1 MAGEREVSLHHGY
14 RDDGGINAVELTRAR
29 ANRGEIRA
37 VPSIAV
43 SRAALFLV
51 AAIAATALIGWFTA
65 AGPHPLVVLAV
76 AAGALVAGLAGFA
89 FSPVAGAL
97 VMHWVPPISIVPV
110 LLACSITTQL
120 FSIAKLRRTMEW
132 RRTASFLLGG
142 FLGIPLGAALL
153 RGTDPHRFAVGF
165 GAFLIVYGVFMLLR
179 PSLVIS
185 WRGTRGGRL
194 VDAMCGFVGGITG
207 GAIAFPGA
215 APTIWCSLRGLTKDV
230 QRGIVQP
237 FILVMQIAT
246 IAYFSRLGILTSSTI
261 ASSLVCIPAVLFG
274 TWLGLQ
280 LFAYIDDAAFRRVVL
295 IFLIV
300 SGASLVL

>member
-1 MAGEREVSLHHGY
+1 MAGEHEVSLRHGY
-14 RDDGGINAVELTRAR
+14 RGDGAIKAVELTCAR
-29 ANRGEIRA
+29 ANLGEIRA
-37 VPSIAV
+37 VPFIAV

-51 AAIAATALIGWFTA
+51 TAIAATALIGWVTA

-97 VMHWVPPISIVPV
+97 IMHWVAPLTIVPV

-132 RRTASFLLGG
+132 RRMAPFLLGG

-153 RGTDPHRFAVGF
+153 RDVDPHRFVVAF
-165 GAFLIVYGVFMLLR
+165 GAFLMVYGVFMLLR
-179 PSLVIS
+179 PRLVIS
-185 WRGTRGGRL
+185 WRGPRDGRL
-194 VDAMCGFVGGITG
+194 ADVVCGLIGGITG
-207 GAIAFPGA
+207 GSIAFPGA
-215 APTIWCSLRGLTKDV
+215 APTIWCSLRGFTKDV

-246 IAYFSRLGILTSSTI
+246 ISYFSHLGILTSSTI
-261 ASSLVCIPAVLFG
+261 SSYLVCVPAVLFG
-274 TWLGLQ
+274 TWLGLR
-280 LFAYIDDAAFRRVVL
+280 LFAHIDDAAFRRVVL

-300 SGASLVL
+300 SGASLIL